1 MTRTR
6 LADRKSWPHRRLLV
20 AWVIAASPGAALAAP
35 HVAFDFARSIEC
47 RDVVAAP
54 IADSQDPYTRPRLVE
69 FALPLSVRFNGLS
82 PEDVDELDVE
92 INGAVAGLRVYEFS
106 PQTQLASDIEKPI
119 ETTTTTTRAR
129 SLDATLGG
137 ELPLPYAEGVAHVAP
152 SLSAGL
158 SGTKTAVEKLHRL
171 PPKHAVVVSGTS
183 SEGRGVFFKLKRS
196 SQTSLEGVHV
206 LAVTF
211 VVPAEWRGGDVRVG
225 CTARGRRKVLWLKQE
240 ATLGGGVATVRL
252 FASDAKSTHQVA
264 KPVLAEAGAP
274 AAPSTVIAVAATEAV
289 EVAKKPPAEPAVAT
303 E

>member
-1 MTRTR
+1 MTLSR
-6 LADRKSWPHRRLLV
+6 LADRKSRLHRQWIV
-20 AWVIAASPGAALAAP
+20 AWAIVAAPEGALAAP
-35 HVAFDFARSIEC
+35 YVAFDFARSIEY
-47 RDVVAAP
+47 RDVAP
-54 IADSQDPYTRPRLVE
+54 APTAEPDGTFARPRLVE
-69 FALPLSVRFNGLS
+69 FTLPLSVRFNGLS
-82 PEDVDELDVE
+82 ADDVDELDVE
-92 INGAVAGLRVYEFS
+92 ISGAAAGLRVYEFS
-106 PQTQLASDIEKPI
+106 PTTQLASDIEKPI
-119 ETTTTTTRAR
+119 ETTTTTTGAR

-137 ELPLPYAEGVAHVAP
+137 ELPLPYAEGVAHVVP

-211 VVPAEWRGGDVRVG
+211 VVPAEWRGGDLRVG

-240 ATLGGGVATVRL
+240 ATLGGGVATLRL
-252 FASDAKSTHQVA
+252 FAPDAKSTHQVA
-264 KPVLAEAGAP
+264 KPVLAEA
-274 AAPSTVIAVAATEAV
+274 AAPTATSTVIAAAATDV
-289 EVAKKPPAEPAVAT
+289 VDVAKKPQAEVAT

>member
-1 MTRTR
+1 MKITRQAQR
-6 LADRKSWPHRRLLV
+6 WSPSSWLWLV
-20 AWVIAASPGAALAAP
+20 VWTIVIPSRGVAAAP
-35 HVAFDFARSIEC
+35 YVAFDFARSIEC
-47 RDVVAAP
+47 RDVVPAP
-54 IADSQDPYTRPRLVE
+54 TPDQHDPYTRPRLVE

-82 PEDVDELDVE
+82 PDDVVELDVE
-92 INGAVAGLRVYEFS
+92 ISGAAAGLRVYEFS
-106 PQTQLASDIEKPI
+106 PKTQLASDIEKPI

-158 SGTKTAVEKLHRL
+158 SGSKTAVEKLHRL

-252 FASDAKSTHQVA
+252 YAPDAKSTHQVA
-264 KPVLAEAGAP
+264 KPVLAEA
-274 AAPSTVIAVAATEAV
+274 AAPGATSTVIAAAATEAV
-289 EVAKKPPAEPAVAT
+289 DVAKKPQTDPAVAT